1 MQQLSLTQLVRMVQL
16 TDSALPIGNFAFS
29 NGLESAL
36 QLGVVSDAKTLKSFT
51 QTVLKQ
57 SGRLDGVALLH
68 AHRAAL
74 KNDFDKILEIDQELW
89 SRRVGE
95 EQQLMVSR
103 IGRKF
108 AELVEKTAPSPLVS
122 RWLNAIREEK
132 TPGCFG
138 TSHAIIFSEMGIDE
152 RQTFAV
158 HQYGVASMV
167 LSAAIRLMKI
177 DHYDTQKILFEINES
192 LDDEYDAISLKTL
205 DDMNSF
211 APTLDCLMGHH
222 TQAHV
227 RMFMN

>member
-1 MQQLSLTQLVRMVQL
+1 MQSSLTQLVRMVQL

-36 QLGVVSDAKTLKSFT
+36 QLGVVYDAETLKSFT

-57 SGRLDGVALLH
+57 SCRLDGVALLH
-68 AHRAAL
+68 AHRAAQ
-74 KNDFDKILEIDQELW
+74 KQDFEKILEIDQELW
-89 SRRVGE
+89 CRRVGE
-95 EQQLMVSR
+95 EPQMMISR

-108 AELVEKTAPSPLVS
+108 AELVEKTAPSQLVS
-122 RWLNAIREEK
+122 SWLEAIRAEK

-152 RQTFAV
+152 RQTFAL
-158 HQYGVASMV
+158 HQYGVASMI

-177 DHYDTQKILFEINES
+177 SHYDTQKILFEINES
-192 LDDEYDAISLKTL
+192 LDGEYDSIALKTL
-205 DDMNSF
+205 DDMHSF
-211 APTLDCLMGHH
+211 SPILDCLIGHH

-227 RMFMN
+227 RMFMS